1 MTHGKEIPMF
11 MTSRKYLAVSVLF
24 VIAFSVFFMVIYT
37 PFSVSSWFSIKDM
50 GSFGISVVF
59 TVAAI
64 AILAVSKTAIY
75 LLRNRIRFTAA
86 RYMAWLMCENIVISL
101 GYTILTFQLLP
112 GITSSSIPAIAVR
125 VLFFVT
131 MITAIP
137 YSLVTLY
144 VAYRTKSE
152 ELEAALDERDRLRGE
167 LRAGRAASE
176 TATAA
181 APQLPQMINLY
192 DNNGTMRLTIT
203 VDSLYYLE
211 SQDNYVKVHYKHNDK
226 FSVYMLRSRTS
237 SIEESLAGTGMIRC
251 HRSYIINVRK
261 IAFIG
266 EEHKSYYVTLN
277 DEQIKRIPVSKRYY
291 DNVTGAI
298 AALNNI

>member
-86 RYMAWLMCENIVISL
+86 RYIAWLMCENIVISL

-144 VAYRTKSE
+144 VAYRTKGE

-237 SIEESLAGTGMIRC
+237 SIQESLAGTGMIRC

>member
-1 MTHGKEIPMF
+1 
-11 MTSRKYLAVSVLF
+11 
-24 VIAFSVFFMVIYT
+24 
-37 PFSVSSWFSIKDM
+37 
-50 GSFGISVVF
+50 
-59 TVAAI
+59 
-64 AILAVSKTAIY
+64 
-75 LLRNRIRFTAA
+75 
-86 RYMAWLMCENIVISL
+86 MAWLMCENIVISL

-192 DNNGTMRLTIT
+192 DNNGTLRLTIT

>member
-86 RYMAWLMCENIVISL
+86 RYIAWLMCENIVISL

-144 VAYRTKSE
+144 VAYRTKGE

-176 TATAA
+176 PATAA

>member
-86 RYMAWLMCENIVISL
+86 RYIAWLMCENIVISL

-112 GITSSSIPAIAVR
+112 GITSSSIPSIAVR

-167 LRAGRAASE
+167 LRAGRAAAE
-176 TATAA
+176 TASAA

-192 DNNGTMRLTIT
+192 DNNGTLRLTIT

>member
-37 PFSVSSWFSIKDM
+37 PFSVSSWFSVKDM

-86 RYMAWLMCENIVISL
+86 RYMAWLMCENIAIPL

-192 DNNGTMRLTIT
+192 DNNGTLRLTIT

>member
-1 MTHGKEIPMF
+1 MTHGKKIPMF

-86 RYMAWLMCENIVISL
+86 RYIAWLMCENIVISL

-144 VAYRTKSE
+144 VAYRTKGE

>member
-37 PFSVSSWFSIKDM
+37 PFSVSSWFSVKDM

-192 DNNGTMRLTIT
+192 DNNGTLRLTIT

-251 HRSYIINVRK
+251 HRCYIINVRK

>member
-101 GYTILTFQLLP
+101 GYTVLTFQLLP

-192 DNNGTMRLTIT
+192 DNNGTLRLTIT

>member
-37 PFSVSSWFSIKDM
+37 PFSVSSWFSVKDM

-192 DNNGTMRLTIT
+192 DNNGTLRLTIT

-291 DNVTGAI
+291 DTVTGAI

>member
-86 RYMAWLMCENIVISL
+86 RYIAWLMCENIVISL

-144 VAYRTKSE
+144 VAYRTKGE

-251 HRSYIINVRK
+251 HRSYIINE
-261 IAFIG
+261 IG
-266 EEHKSYYVTLN
+266 RAHV
-277 DEQIKRIPVSKRYY
+277 
-291 DNVTGAI
+291 
-298 AALNNI
+298 

>member
-86 RYMAWLMCENIVISL
+86 RYIAWLMCENIVISL

-144 VAYRTKSE
+144 VAYRTKGE

-181 APQLPQMINLY
+181 APQLPQMINL
-192 DNNGTMRLTIT
+192 
-203 VDSLYYLE
+203 
-211 SQDNYVKVHYKHNDK
+211 
-226 FSVYMLRSRTS
+226 
-237 SIEESLAGTGMIRC
+237 
-251 HRSYIINVRK
+251 
-261 IAFIG
+261 
-266 EEHKSYYVTLN
+266 
-277 DEQIKRIPVSKRYY
+277 
-291 DNVTGAI
+291 
-298 AALNNI
+298 

>member
-86 RYMAWLMCENIVISL
+86 RYIAWLMCENIVISL

-144 VAYRTKSE
+144 VAYRTKGE

-211 SQDNYVKVHYKHNDK
+211 SQDNYVKVHYKHNAK

>member
-37 PFSVSSWFSIKDM
+37 PFSVSSWFSVKDM

-192 DNNGTMRLTIT
+192 DNNGTLRLTIT

-298 AALNNI
+298 A

>member
-86 RYMAWLMCENIVISL
+86 RYIAWLMCENIVISL

-144 VAYRTKSE
+144 VAYRTKGE

-298 AALNNI
+298 AAQNNI

>member
-37 PFSVSSWFSIKDM
+37 PFSVSSWFSVKDM

-192 DNNGTMRLTIT
+192 DNNGTLRLTIT

>member
-86 RYMAWLMCENIVISL
+86 RYIAWLMCENIVISL

-112 GITSSSIPAIAVR
+112 GITSSSIPSIAVR

-192 DNNGTMRLTIT
+192 DNNGTLRLTIT

>member
-75 LLRNRIRFTAA
+75 LLRNRICFTAA
-86 RYMAWLMCENIVISL
+86 RYIAWLMCENIVISL

-112 GITSSSIPAIAVR
+112 GITSSSIPSIAVR

-167 LRAGRAASE
+167 LQSGQSCGRDGGSGSA
-176 TATAA
+176 ATAA
-181 APQLPQMINLY
+181 DDKSIRQQRHAAPYHHGRLALLPRIAGQLCKGALQAQRQVLGIYAPQPHIP
-192 DNNGTMRLTIT
+192 
-203 VDSLYYLE
+203 
-211 SQDNYVKVHYKHNDK
+211 
-226 FSVYMLRSRTS
+226 RSR
-237 SIEESLAGTGMIRC
+237 ESLAGTGMIRY
-251 HRSYIINVRK
+251 HRSYI
-261 IAFIG
+261 
-266 EEHKSYYVTLN
+266 
-277 DEQIKRIPVSKRYY
+277 
-291 DNVTGAI
+291 
-298 AALNNI
+298 

>member
-59 TVAAI
+59 SVAAI

-86 RYMAWLMCENIVISL
+86 RYIAWLMCENIVISL

-144 VAYRTKSE
+144 VAYRTKGE

>member
-37 PFSVSSWFSIKDM
+37 PFSVSSWFSVKDM

-192 DNNGTMRLTIT
+192 DNNGTLRLTIT

-277 DEQIKRIPVSKRYY
+277 DEQIKRIPDSKRYY

>member
-37 PFSVSSWFSIKDM
+37 PFSVSSWFSVKDM

-181 APQLPQMINLY
+181 GPQLPQMINLY
-192 DNNGTMRLTIT
+192 DNNGTLRLTIT

>member
-176 TATAA
+176 TATA
-181 APQLPQMINLY
+181 PQLPQMINLY
-192 DNNGTMRLTIT
+192 DNNGTLRLTIT

>member
-86 RYMAWLMCENIVISL
+86 RYIEWLMCENIVISL

-144 VAYRTKSE
+144 VAYRTKGE

>member
-50 GSFGISVVF
+50 GSFGISVVI

-86 RYMAWLMCENIVISL
+86 RYIAWLMCENIVISL

-144 VAYRTKSE
+144 VAYRTKGE

>member
-86 RYMAWLMCENIVISL
+86 RYIAWLMCENIVISL

-144 VAYRTKSE
+144 VAYRTKGE

-192 DNNGTMRLTIT
+192 DNNGTLRLTIT

>member
-86 RYMAWLMCENIVISL
+86 RYIAWLMCENIVISL

-144 VAYRTKSE
+144 VAYRTKGE

>member
-86 RYMAWLMCENIVISL
+86 RYIAWLMCENIVISL

-144 VAYRTKSE
+144 VAYRTKGE

-291 DNVTGAI
+291 DNVTP
-298 AALNNI
+298 

>member
-144 VAYRTKSE
+144 VAYRTKGE

-192 DNNGTMRLTIT
+192 DNNGTLRLTIT

>member
-37 PFSVSSWFSIKDM
+37 PFSVSSWFSVKDM

-86 RYMAWLMCENIVISL
+86 RYIAWLMCENIVISL

-144 VAYRTKSE
+144 VAYRTKGE

>member
-192 DNNGTMRLTIT
+192 DNNGTLRLTIT

-266 EEHKSYYVTLN
+266 EEHKSYYVALN

>member
-75 LLRNRIRFTAA
+75 LLRNRICFTAA
-86 RYMAWLMCENIVISL
+86 RYIAWLMCENIVISL

-112 GITSSSIPAIAVR
+112 GITSSSIPSIAVR

-192 DNNGTMRLTIT
+192 DNNGTLRLTIT

-291 DNVTGAI
+291 DNVMGAI

>member
-37 PFSVSSWFSIKDM
+37 PFSVSSWFSVKDM

-192 DNNGTMRLTIT
+192 DNNGTLRLTIT
-203 VDSLYYLE
+203 VE

>member
-86 RYMAWLMCENIVISL
+86 RYIAWLMCENIVISL

-144 VAYRTKSE
+144 VAYRTKGE

-192 DNNGTMRLTIT
+192 DNNGTMRHTIT

>member
-86 RYMAWLMCENIVISL
+86 RYIAWLMCENIVISL

-112 GITSSSIPAIAVR
+112 DITSSSIPSIAVR

-167 LRAGRAASE
+167 LRAGRAATE
-176 TATAA
+176 TASAA
-181 APQLPQMINLY
+181 ASHLPQMINLY
-192 DNNGTMRLTIT
+192 DNNGTLRLTIT

-237 SIEESLAGTGMIRC
+237 SIEESLSGTGMIRC

-277 DEQIKRIPVSKRYY
+277 DEQVKRIPVSKRYY

>member
-167 LRAGRAASE
+167 LLAGRAASE

-192 DNNGTMRLTIT
+192 DNNGTLRLTIT

>member
-86 RYMAWLMCENIVISL
+86 RYIAWLMCENIVISL

-112 GITSSSIPAIAVR
+112 GITSSSIPSIAVR

-167 LRAGRAASE
+167 LRAGRAAAE
-176 TATAA
+176 TAAAA

-192 DNNGTMRLTIT
+192 DNNGTLRLTIT

>member
-37 PFSVSSWFSIKDM
+37 PFSVSSWFSVKDM

-144 VAYRTKSE
+144 VAYRTKGE

>member
-37 PFSVSSWFSIKDM
+37 PFSVSSWFSVKDM

-192 DNNGTMRLTIT
+192 DNNGTLRLTIT
-203 VDSLYYLE
+203 VDLLYYLE

>member
-192 DNNGTMRLTIT
+192 DNNGTLRLTIT

>member
-86 RYMAWLMCENIVISL
+86 RYIAWLMCENIVISL

-144 VAYRTKSE
+144 VAYRTTGE